1 MQLRGL
7 GGKPC
12 SGWGSSPRKRSCP
25 GNYLPWCIKAASGG
39 VGDAQSVATPQGKRA
54 AGIAL
59 HQAGCCA
66 GMGCPRGSTSMCAQK
81 MQGPFG
87 PSERSRKPHDGPQG
101 PFFQLLLSP
110 PLRHLIQAAL
120 SARASAGPWPAPS
133 LTVTLCKLGQGTV
146 LESGVVSPWGAPL
159 SLGAAAEHWGGHLAR
174 PFLAQGPPA
183 ISLPGSA
190 ELVQPALPSPLTVAK
205 CVGARRDLTALA
217 QCTRA
222 KKH

>member
-1 MQLRGL
+1 MQLRWL

-101 PFFQLLLSP
+101 PFFRLLLSP

-159 SLGAAAEHWGGHLAR
+159 SLGAAAEHWGGT
-174 PFLAQGPPA
+174 FGQT
-183 ISLPGSA
+183 LPGTEATSHFSA
-190 ELVQPALPSPLTVAK
+190 RICRARAAGSALTTHRGQMCWGQEGSHST
-205 CVGARRDLTALA
+205 
-217 QCTRA
+217 CTMYTS
-222 KKH
+222 